1 MLEEKLI
8 QVFCDNFVAYYTAH
22 SCHLNIT
29 GRNFYSDHKLLNKIY
44 DDAQDQIDT
53 IGELIR
59 TLGAKAPETISE
71 IMATAEL
78 EEKTGYDAD
87 SMLLLVLESQEH
99 MSQAYHALYE
109 LADLVDEDQIANYA
123 QDRILAHD
131 KFIWMIKSTLE
142 E

>member
-29 GRNFYSDHKLLNKIY
+29 GRNFYSDHKLLNKVY
-44 DDAQDQIDT
+44 EDAQEQIDV

-78 EEKTGYDAD
+78 EERTGYDAD

-99 MSQAYHALYE
+99 MSIAYKALYE
-109 LADLVDEDQIANYA
+109 LADLVDEDQVSNFA

-131 KFIWMIKSTLE
+131 KFIWMIKSTIE
-142 E
+142 

>member
-44 DDAQDQIDT
+44 DDAQDQIDV

-131 KFIWMIKSTLE
+131 KYIWQLKSTLE
-142 E
+142 